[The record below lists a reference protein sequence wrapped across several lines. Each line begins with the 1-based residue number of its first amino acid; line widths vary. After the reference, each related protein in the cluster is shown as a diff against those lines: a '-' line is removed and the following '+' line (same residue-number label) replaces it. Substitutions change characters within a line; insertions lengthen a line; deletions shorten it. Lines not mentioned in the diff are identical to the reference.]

1 MELTLSLGTNL
12 GNKLQNLKT
21 AYLLIEEKIGK
32 IISQSKIYCSEAWGY
47 QSNNEFYNTVVVV
60 ETVLLPYQILEIIA
74 NIEDEL
80 GRQRKHLNT
89 FEDRIID
96 IDILFYN
103 SLIINCKN
111 LKIPHPKIQYRLF
124 VLLPLC
130 EISPNFVH
138 PELQLPLCQLLDR
151 CEDISKI
158 TQTAQKIW

>member
-1 MELTLSLGTNL
+1 MITLGLGTNL

-32 IISQSKIYCSEAWGY
+32 IISQSNIYCSEAWGY
-47 QSNNEFYNTVVVV
+47 QSNNEFYNTVVAV
-60 ETVLLPYQILEIIA
+60 ETILLPYQILEIIA
-74 NIEDEL
+74 DIEGKL

-89 FEDRIID
+89 FEDRSID

-103 SLIINCKN
+103 SLIINDKN
-111 LKIPHPKIQYRLF
+111 LQIPHPKIQDRLF

-130 EISPNFVH
+130 EINPNFVH
-138 PELQLPLCQLLDR
+138 PILQLPLCLLLER

-158 TQTAQKIW
+158 TKTAQKIKL